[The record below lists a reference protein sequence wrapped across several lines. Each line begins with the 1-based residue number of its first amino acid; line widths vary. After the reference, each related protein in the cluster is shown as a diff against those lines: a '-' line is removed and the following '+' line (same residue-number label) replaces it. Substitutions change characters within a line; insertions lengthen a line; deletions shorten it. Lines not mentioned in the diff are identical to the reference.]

1 MSTVKTTNITHGS
14 NSGTANVVL
23 DSSGNATINGNLS
36 VTGTRGGGLFSSY
49 AILQEQQSAGTHG
62 GGNASG
68 SWTTRTLNTE
78 VADPD
83 GIVTLSSNEFQV
95 AAGSYLIRWRSP
107 HYKAGVTQTRLYD
120 VTNTAVRG
128 SGSAANV
135 GTSESAQYD
144 SEGAVRVTPS
154 GTTTYRIE
162 YQSTSVKATNGLGQA
177 GDKGETEIY
186 THVEIWKE
194 A

>member
-1 MSTVKTTNITHGS
+1 MPI
-14 NSGTANVVL
+14 
-23 DSSGNATINGNLS
+23 TINGSGTVTGLS
-36 VTGTRGGGLFSSY
+36 VGGVNDGAIAHADLADSTKPVFTSY
-49 AILQEQQSAGTHG
+49 AILQEQQSAGTHA

-68 SWTTRTLNTE
+68 SWATRVLNTE

-107 HYKAGVTQTRLYD
+107 HYKSGVTQTRLYD

-128 SGSAANV
+128 VGSSANV
-135 GTSESAQYD
+135 GSSESAQYD

-162 YQSTSVKATNGLGQA
+162 YQSSSVKATNGLGQA
-177 GDKGETEIY
+177 GDKGETETY

-194 A
+194 L